1 MNNSLKHELEVFAVK
16 ERMLI
21 LEGIYNA
28 KARCGQLR

>member
-1 MNNSLKHELEVFAVK
+1 MNNSLKHELELFAVK

-28 KARCGQLR
+28 KA